1 MPHDHRWRRYL
12 RFWKRDPEADVDDEL
27 TFHLAQRVEEYETA
41 GMAHDEAVTAA
52 RARYGDPDSMR
63 RQLVDIDRRVARA
76 QDVTAWIDA
85 LRSDLRT
92 SLRSLKRQPAFSTA
106 VVGTLALGLGVNAA
120 MFTFLDRVFLRPPA
134 GVVSPSQ
141 IRRLWTLEH
150 DKKGELIASTLRVSA
165 DEDNALT
172 DALGS
177 DAAFALNAS
186 QSNVR
191 IGDEPDAPTTT
202 IMRVAA
208 NYLPLLG
215 VHAAFG
221 RLFTPEEAALDAPAP
236 VAVIS
241 DALWRSRFHGDL
253 GVLGTRMVLSGVTF
267 TIVGVTPPGFTGIDL
282 ERTDIWIPLGVSPI
296 GTGRN
301 PMRRNETGPRFGVLA
316 RIAPRTSDEAVE
328 ARATAIVRRAIAGN
342 ANADSLKRVVTGSI
356 ILARGPG
363 NPQKE
368 IAMAQRLGGVAII
381 VLLIACANIV
391 NLGLARAA
399 ARRREIAVRV
409 ALGVSRARLAWLLSA
424 PTLILAVAA
433 GVAAATSAQ
442 ATGSLLRAQLTPD
455 VRFADPPIHWRV
467 VVFTLLVS
475 LVAGALSAIIPA
487 IQASRPDV
495 TAFLKAG
502 AQTGAVHRT
511 RLRTALVAA
520 QAALSVVLLVGAGL
534 FVRSVHNIQS
544 IPLGYDV
551 SHLAFAGVT
560 FDDGRRPD
568 STALAQVA
576 ERIRSLPGVEQVAM
590 AGHMPIAGAT
600 WGQQFYTAT
609 DSGRRDSDDQPTMM
623 VVSPN
628 YFAATGMRI
637 VRGQPSVADSS
648 WSIVVNTTMA
658 RRYWPIGS
666 AIGQCIRLTKP
677 TNRCYTVVGI
687 AEDAHHESVIER
699 PRSQF
704 FVPAAH
710 PPIPGMSA
718 SLMVLRAD
726 PAHWSAIVAATRRAL
741 ASAFPTGRPRIDR
754 LSDVVA
760 PTYRPFRLGAQLFLL
775 FGVLA
780 LVVAIVGVYG
790 TVSYTVT
797 QRTHE
802 FGVRIA
808 LGASV
813 ADVVRLVVGHC
824 VRIVATGAALGVAFA
839 LAAGQLIA
847 SLLYG
852 VTPRDPV
859 TIGVVVVALL
869 GAAAAAAF
877 VPAWRAGRVDPVS
890 ALRAD

>member
-1 MPHDHRWRRYL
+1 MPHPRWRRYL
-12 RFWKRDPEADVDDEL
+12 RFWKRDLAADVDDEL
-27 TFHLAQRVEEYETA
+27 RFHLAQRVEQYEAA
-41 GMAHDEAVTAA
+41 GMSHDDAVAAA
-52 RARYGDPDSMR
+52 RAQYGDVDSMR
-63 RQLVDIDRRVARA
+63 TLLVDIDRRVARTH
-76 QDVTAWIDA
+76 DVAEWIDA

-92 SLRSLKRQPAFSTA
+92 SLRSLKRQPAFSAA
-106 VVGTLALGLGVNAA
+106 VVVTLALGLGVNAA
-120 MFTFLDRVFLRPPA
+120 MFTFLDRVFLRPPT
-134 GVVSPSQ
+134 GVVNPSQ

-150 DKKGELIASTLRVSA
+150 DKKGELVASTLRISA
-165 DEDNALT
+165 AEHNALT
-172 DALGS
+172 DAPRS
-177 DAAFALNAS
+177 DAAFALNAA
-186 QSNVR
+186 QAGVR
-191 IGDEPDAPTTT
+191 IGNEPDATT
-202 IMRVAA
+202 IMRAAA

-267 TIVGVTPPGFTGIDL
+267 TVVGVTPPGFTGIDL
-282 ERTDIWIPLGVSPI
+282 ERTDVWIPLGKSPI
-296 GTGRN
+296 GMGRF
-301 PMRRNETGPRFGVLA
+301 PMRRNETGPRFGMLA
-316 RIAPRTSDEAVE
+316 RLSPRTSDEAVE
-328 ARATAIVRRAIAGN
+328 TRATTIVRRDDAGN

-368 IAMAQRLGGVAII
+368 IAIAQRLGGVAII

-391 NLGLARAA
+391 NLLLARAA

-409 ALGVSRARLAWLLSA
+409 ALGISRARLAWLLSA

-433 GVAAATSAQ
+433 GVAAAASAH

-455 VRFADPPIHWRV
+455 VHFADSPIHWRV
-467 VVFTLLVS
+467 IAFTLLVS

-495 TAFLKAG
+495 TVFLKAG
-502 AQTGAVHRT
+502 AQTGLQRS

-534 FVRSVHNIQS
+534 FLRSVHNIQS

-551 SHLAFAGVT
+551 SRLAFAGVM

-590 AGHMPIAGAT
+590 AGHTPVNGAT

-609 DSGRRDSDDQPTMM
+609 DSGRRDSDDQPSIM

-658 RRYWPIGS
+658 RRYWPTGS

-687 AEDAHHESVIER
+687 AEDAHQASVIEK

-718 SLMVLRAD
+718 SLMVVRAD
-726 PAHWSAIVAATRRAL
+726 PAHWSEIVPVTRRAL
-741 ASAFPTGRPRIDR
+741 ASAFPNGRPRIDR
-754 LSDVVA
+754 LTDVVA
-760 PTYRPFRLGAQLFLL
+760 PTYRPFRLGAQLFLV

-780 LVVAIVGVYG
+780 LVVALVGVYG

-802 FGVRIA
+802 FGLRIA
-808 LGASV
+808 LGA
-813 ADVVRLVVGHC
+813 DVTDVLRLVVGDG
-824 VRIVATGAALGVAFA
+824 VRIVAIGAAIGVALA

-852 VTPRDPV
+852 VSPGDPM
-859 TIGVVVVALL
+859 TIGVVVAALL
-869 GAAAAAAF
+869 GAAAAAAL
-877 VPAWRAGRVDPVS
+877 VPAWRAARVDPVS
-890 ALRAD
+890 ALRAE